1 MQVITLG
8 TGSPIPDP
16 NRAGPSTLVRAAG
29 RDVLVDCGRGVLM
42 RLVAAGVL
50 PPMLDRVVLT
60 HLHSDHVCDFND
72 VLTTRWVMS
81 PGPNPL
87 RVIGPVGTRR
97 FVDRTLDMLTDD
109 IGYRIAHHAD
119 LNAPPTCEVVEVE
132 FDADAEAAGSTSIV
146 VDEDGFRLLAAPTSH
161 APVHPTI
168 GLRIE
173 ADGAVVALAGDTVP
187 CAGLDALC
195 RGADVYVQTVIRRRL
210 VEAIPAARLQDILDY
225 HSSIED
231 AAATAQ
237 RNGVHHLVMT
247 HPVPPPAPGTE
258 PEWEA
263 DAAAG
268 FGGKVVLAHDLWSTT
283 VPAAD

>member
-1 MQVITLG
+1 VQVITLG

-29 RDVLVDCGRGVLM
+29 RAVLVDCGRGVLL
-42 RLVAAGVL
+42 RLAAAGVV

-97 FVDRTLDMLTDD
+97 FVDRTLDMLGDD

-119 LNAPPTCEVVEVE
+119 LNEPPTCEVVEVE
-132 FDADAEAAGSTSIV
+132 FDEADAATGTTALV
-146 VDEDGFRLLAAPTSH
+146 VDEDGFRLLAAPTNH

-168 GLRIE
+168 GVRIE

-195 RGADVYVQTVIRRRL
+195 RDADVYVQTVIRRRL

-231 AAATAQ
+231 AAATAT
-237 RNGVHHLVMT
+237 RTGVTHLVMT

-258 PEWEA
+258 AEWEA

-268 FGGKVVLAHDLWSTT
+268 FDGPVTLAHDLWSTT
-283 VPAAD
+283 VP